1 MATENKLVAVR
12 KPSPLPLWLLRSGHR
27 PNALDIE
34 RNADVAL
41 HPSERPATASE
52 LHEES
57 GAVLRAIR
65 RRCIDCSGGKLAEV
79 RACKFDTCP
88 LHPFRMGK
96 NPNIRLSPGQKAAL
110 LRRLQQ

>member
-1 MATENKLVAVR
+1 VATENKLVAVR

-65 RRCIDCSGGKLAEV
+65 RRCIDC
-79 RACKFDTCP
+79 KFDTCP